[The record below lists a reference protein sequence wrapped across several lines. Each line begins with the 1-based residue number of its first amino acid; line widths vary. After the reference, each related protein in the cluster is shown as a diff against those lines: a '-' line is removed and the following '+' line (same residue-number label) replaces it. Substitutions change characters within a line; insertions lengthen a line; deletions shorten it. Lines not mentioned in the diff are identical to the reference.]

1 MEPVR
6 TSSLLSFPTDRRD
19 HAVLFYE
26 SDDYLSNAVAR
37 FLADGLTAGQPA
49 IAVATAPHREAFQ
62 ARLRKQGFD
71 VDRLC
76 EEGRLL
82 FLDARSTLPTIMDG
96 RLPDPRRFRDRFG
109 SAIERILDGRD
120 TIVRAYGEMVDLLSR
135 DENIDAAIRLEEL
148 WNDLAGTYAYS
159 MLCGYAIDSFDKE
172 AHAGKFHELC
182 HAHTHVVPAEGYTL
196 AAGEEARARE
206 VGRLQQRARALETEV
221 THRRNLEQALNDA
234 LRTPPIQRNA
244 TRQEV
249 GWLRSGLEH
258 ARVLVVDAEQDARGL
273 LQQVLE
279 RAGASVETAASAGE
293 AIRLISS
300 APFDLLVA
308 DLGMS
313 GQDGYALIAAVR
325 SLPNPTARRIHAIAV
340 SVYAGH
346 SDRAIV
352 AGYDDYVPKPIDAR
366 RLEAVAAA
374 LLIGKSDDAS

>member
-1 MEPVR
+1 MEPVS
-6 TSSLLSFPTDRRD
+6 TSSLSFPTDRRD
-19 HAVLFYE
+19 HVVLFYE

-37 FLADGLTAGQPA
+37 FLADGMAAGQPA

-62 ARLRKQGFD
+62 ARLREQGFD

-76 EEGRLL
+76 EERRLL

-96 RLPDPRRFRDRFG
+96 RLPDPRRFRDRLG
-109 SAIERILDGRD
+109 GAIERILDGRD
-120 TIVRAYGEMVDLLSR
+120 TIIRAYGEMVDLLSQE
-135 DENIDAAIRLEEL
+135 ENIDAAIRLEEL

-159 MLCGYAIDSFDKE
+159 MLCGYAIDSFDQE
-172 AHAGKFHELC
+172 AHAGKFHEVC

-221 THRRNLEQALNDA
+221 LHRRKLEQALNDA

-244 TRQEV
+244 TLQEV
-249 GWLRSGLEH
+249 GRLHSGLER
-258 ARVLVVDAEQDARGL
+258 ARVLVVDDKQDARGL
-273 LQQVLE
+273 LQHVLE

-300 APFDLLVA
+300 EPFDLLIA
-308 DLGMS
+308 DLGMR
-313 GQDGYALIAAVR
+313 GQEGYTLIAGVR
-325 SLPNPTARRIHAIAV
+325 SLPNPTARRIPAIAV
-340 SVYAGH
+340 SAYAGH

-352 AGYDDYVPKPIDAR
+352 AGYDDYLPKPINAR
-366 RLEAVAAA
+366 RLETVADQ
-374 LLIGKSDDAS
+374 LLNGRPDAPS